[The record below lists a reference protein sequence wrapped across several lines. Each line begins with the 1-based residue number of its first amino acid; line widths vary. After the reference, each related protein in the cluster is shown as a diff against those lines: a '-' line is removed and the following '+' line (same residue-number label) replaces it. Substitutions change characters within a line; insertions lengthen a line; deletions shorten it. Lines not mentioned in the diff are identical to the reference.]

1 VTWRIATTL
10 AGENWF
16 LVGDAAATLDPTSSR
31 GVLKSMMTGMMAGH
45 LAEPVIAGKMG
56 WQQASS
62 GYGEWLRDW
71 FETDITQMSGFY
83 GRLEQT

>member
-1 VTWRIATTL
+1 
-10 AGENWF
+10 
-16 LVGDAAATLDPTSSR
+16 
-31 GVLKSMMTGMMAGH
+31 
-45 LAEPVIAGKMG
+45 MG

-71 FETDITQMSGFY
+71 FEKDITQMSGFY